1 MSVVKVHR
9 LAVVGDNQAE
19 LEKRFAAA
27 RHIADSF
34 PGFEGFELWRP
45 LDEGGDYFV
54 VTRWVMRQA
63 TMRTRRL
70 VVSVTRILLFLTLMA
85 P

>member
-45 LDEGGDYFV
+45 LDEG
-54 VTRWVMRQA
+54 
-63 TMRTRRL
+63 RRL
-70 VVSVTRILLFLTLMA
+70 FRGDPLG
-85 P
+85 

>member
-9 LAVVGDNQAE
+9 LAVVGDNQDE

-34 PGFEGFELWRP
+34 PGFEVLSCGVPW
-45 LDEGGDYFV
+45 
-54 VTRWVMRQA
+54 MRAA
-63 TMRTRRL
+63 TI
-70 VVSVTRILLFLTLMA
+70 SW
-85 P
+85 